1 MGLFDFFK
9 KEDSVKKRNFQHL
22 ANLFSVALSDGEL
35 SDSEQEKINEIR
47 EDLGI
52 TESEYKGLVKDILDG
67 TFSKTKFIS
76 PNSDEEAWDQLK
88 ELAHLA
94 LADERID
101 DNEIKVIKILS
112 KSLGFGEDNEIIR
125 MLIEAQDD
133 LNNSNDT

>member
-76 PNSDEEAWDQLK
+76 PNSDEEAK
-88 ELAHLA
+88 
-94 LADERID
+94 
-101 DNEIKVIKILS
+101 KK
-112 KSLGFGEDNEIIR
+112 
-125 MLIEAQDD
+125 
-133 LNNSNDT
+133 

>member
-1 MGLFDFFK
+1 M
-9 KEDSVKKRNFQHL
+9 
-22 ANLFSVALSDGEL
+22 
-35 SDSEQEKINEIR
+35 
-47 EDLGI
+47 
-52 TESEYKGLVKDILDG
+52 VKDILDG